1 MRKFFDA
8 AVVCAALCVGSLSLA
23 ATSASAELLD
33 TRVAGNE
40 VAATIALPGDLT
52 ADLAVRFENA
62 AGLTLESLGLTA
74 QTVDPLD
81 PALLN
86 RLQAAG
92 LVSLAG
98 GFPVMV
104 TVDPPADGGLSFSGL
119 AEVELYT
126 KNLHYA
132 AGSPLR
138 LFSAE
143 KGGNFRDVT
152 DMIAGGSYRTRGS
165 KGNFSDFLIVAD
177 ARPLQQVISL
187 KFDRLDTTLINEA
200 SVIGPGLSTT
210 LANHLAAA
218 RNAWQS
224 GRFDDAIAAIED
236 FDRSVG
242 EAGAAGQ
249 VPNEWRAAGG
259 VRNLAGELRADA
271 RTLRFSLTLAA
282 NNL

>member
-1 MRKFFDA
+1 MRDFFSA
-8 AVVCAALCVGSLSLA
+8 AVICAALCGSLSLA

-81 PALLN
+81 PALLS

-92 LVSLAG
+92 LVGVPA

-104 TVDPPADGGLSFSGL
+104 TIDPPTDGGLSFNGL

-126 KNLHYA
+126 KNLLYA

-138 LFSAE
+138 LFKAE
-143 KGGNFRDVT
+143 KGGDFRDIT

-165 KGNFSDFLIVAD
+165 GGNFSDFLVVAD
-177 ARPLQQVISL
+177 TRPLPQVIAL
-187 KFDRLDTTLINEA
+187 KFDRLDSALINEA

-210 LANHLAAA
+210 LEGHLAAA

-242 EAGAAGQ
+242 DAGAAGQ
-249 VPNEWRAAGG
+249 LPNEWRAAGG